1 MEKLFKRMNDRIV
14 PDSRLNAA
22 ILEAAIPRKRLNF
35 RPLSAV
41 AAVLAVI
48 LLTTPVM
55 AAYVEPVNE
64 LLYQLSPEMAERFTP
79 IRKTVN
85 KNGIQMEVL
94 SASVHGNVA
103 EIVVS
108 FEDFEGE
115 RLTRN
120 FLPEFNIRHYNP
132 PLTLDS
138 GMRVE
143 GLTDDYSGYDTETG
157 KAIYLLTFH
166 YLEQNLAELFEN
178 KITLICE
185 NGYRWLEPETYSVPL
200 ELTDTEIMTVEV
212 ERGYPTDHVPEVPFD
227 GFGTGA
233 KGGNE
238 EWNRRTEYNLLTPGE
253 SAMELTKEAEITG
266 IAFVD
271 GQLHIQSRSLSNIVG
286 CDTYLVDQEGNRIE
300 PSVYTTFTIDEGKDR
315 GFYKEEVF
323 DITEAEMENYTLEI
337 VVSASERIEGPWKVT
352 FEFEEVDYDGDVVAV
367 ETEVPVEE

>member
-1 MEKLFKRMNDRIV
+1 MEQLFKKMNDSII
-14 PDSRLNAA
+14 PDSRLNTAV
-22 ILEAAIPRKRLNF
+22 LEAASPRKRLSF

-48 LLTTPVM
+48 LLATPVM

-79 IRKTVN
+79 IRKTIN

-108 FEDFEGE
+108 FEDLEGE
-115 RLTRN
+115 RITRN
-120 FLPEFNIRHYNP
+120 FLPEFEIRHYSP
-132 PLTLDS
+132 FLTLVS

-143 GLTDDYSGYDTETG
+143 GLTDDCSGYDPETG
-157 KAIYLLTFH
+157 KAPYLLTFH
-166 YLEQNLAELFEN
+166 CLEQNLAELFDN

-185 NGYRWLEPETYSVPL
+185 QGYRWLEPEAVTLPL
-200 ELTDTEIMTVEV
+200 KLSDTEIMTVQV
-212 ERGYPTDHVPEVPFD
+212 ERGYPTDHVPEIPFD

-238 EWNRRTEYNLLTPGE
+238 EWNRRTEYNILTPGKT
-253 SAMELTKEAEITG
+253 AINLTMETEITG

-271 GQLHIQSRSLSNIVG
+271 GQLHIQSRSLSDIVG
-286 CDTYLVDQEGNRIE
+286 CDALLVDREGNRIE
-300 PSVYTTFTIDEGKDR
+300 PSVYAAFTIEEGENW

-337 VVSASERIEGPWKVT
+337 IVSASERIEGPWKVT
-352 FEFEEVDYDGDVVAV
+352 FEFEEVDYDGDVVVV
-367 ETEVPVEE
+367 ETEVPVE

>member
-1 MEKLFKRMNDRIV
+1 MENLFKRMNDRIV

-22 ILEAAIPRKRLNF
+22 VMAQATPRKKVNF

-41 AAVLAVI
+41 AAVLAI
-48 LLTTPVM
+48 LLMATPVM
-55 AAYVEPVNE
+55 AAYVEPINE

-108 FEDFEGE
+108 FEDFEEE

-120 FLPEFNIRHYNP
+120 FLPEFEIRHYSP
-132 PLTLDS
+132 SLTLVS

-143 GLTDDYSGYDTETG
+143 GLTDDFSGYDPETG
-157 KAIYLLTFH
+157 KSTYLLTFH
-166 YLEQNLAELFEN
+166 CLEQNLAELFEN
-178 KITLICE
+178 KITLVCE
-185 NGYRWLEPETYSVPL
+185 NGYRNLPSEAFCFPL
-200 ELTDTEIMTVEV
+200 ELTDTEIMTVQV

-227 GFGTGA
+227 GFGTGG
-233 KGGNE
+233 KGANE

-253 SAMELTKEAEITG
+253 AAIQVTDIVSITG

-271 GQLHIQSRSLSNIVG
+271 GQLHIQSRSISNIVG
-286 CDTYLVDQEGNRIE
+286 CDSYLVDADGNRVSA
-300 PSVYTTFTIDEGKDR
+300 PMYAVFTIDEGKNH

-323 DITEAEMENYTLEI
+323 DITEADSENYTLEI
-337 VVSASERIEGPWKVT
+337 VVNSAEHIDGPWKVT
-352 FEFEEVDYDGDVVAV
+352 FAFEEIDYEGDVVTV
-367 ETEVPVEE
+367 ETEVPVIE

>member
-22 ILEAAIPRKRLNF
+22 VLEAAIPRKRLNF

-48 LLTTPVM
+48 LLATPVM

-64 LLYQLSPEMAERFTP
+64 LLYQISPEMAERFTP

-108 FEDFEGE
+108 FEDLEGD
-115 RLTRN
+115 RVTRS
-120 FLPEFNIRHYNP
+120 FMPEFEIRDYR
-132 PLTLDS
+132 LFSDLS
-138 GMRVE
+138 GGMSVE
-143 GLTDDYSGYDTETG
+143 GLSEDHSGYDPETG
-157 KAIYLLTFH
+157 TRTFLLSKFYLGADVADL
-166 YLEQNLAELFEN
+166 LGN
-178 KITLICE
+178 KITLISDFATKS
-185 NGYRWLEPETYSVPL
+185 NEPQTYTYPL
-200 ELTDTEIMTVEV
+200 ELTEREVMTVKV
-212 ERGYPTDHVPEVPFD
+212 ERGQPTDHAVEVPFD
-227 GFGTGA
+227 GFGYGSRE
-233 KGGNE
+233 GNE
-238 EWNRRTEYNLLTPGE
+238 EWNRRTEYDILTPGE
-253 SAMELTKEAEITG
+253 TALELTKEAEITG

-271 GQLHIQSRSLSNIVG
+271 GQLHIQSRSLSNLVG
-286 CDTYLVDQEGNRIE
+286 CDVSLIDQNSNRMY
-300 PSVYTTFTIDEGKDR
+300 PPVYNNFTIEEGENR
-315 GFYKEEVF
+315 GFYKEDIF
-323 DITEAEMENYTLEI
+323 DITEEELENYTLEI
-337 VVSASERIEGPWKVT
+337 VVSSSEVIEGPWKVT